1 MFIYSVRAS
10 TLRFFGVLCVALVT
24 LITLITFVPAL
35 DGSVQK
41 ASAGAIGSGSQSI
54 RYDKIKS
61 ASDVA
66 GFLSQF
72 GWTVSANPV
81 EEVDVMI
88 PSEFDRIFTGYN
100 EIQKQQGLDLHKY
113 RHKTVT
119 RYTFEL
125 TNYSDYGGK
134 VLANVLVY
142 RGKVIGG
149 DICSADMT
157 GFMHGFD
164 VN

>member
-24 LITLITFVPAL
+24 LITLITFVPTING
-35 DGSVQK
+35 GSENT
-41 ASAGAIGSGSQSI
+41 SAGTVSSGSQAV
-54 RYDKIKS
+54 RYDKIKT
-61 ASDVA
+61 AADAA
-66 GFLSQF
+66 GFLGQF
-72 GWTVSANPV
+72 GWTVKATPV
-81 EEVDVMI
+81 EETDVTI

-100 EIQKQQGLDLHKY
+100 NIQKQQGLDLSKY

-125 TNYSDYGGK
+125 TNYDDYKGK
-134 VLANVLVY
+134 VFANVLVY
-142 RGKVIGG
+142 RNKVIGG